1 MKHEKKNVLMN
12 IIGNVI
18 FIVIFKAQVVLIK
31 HVYIHSKMNDLY
43 QQLRS

>member
-1 MKHEKKNVLMN
+1 MKHETKNFLMN
-12 IIGNVI
+12 ITGNVI

-31 HVYIHSKMNDLY
+31 QAYMHSKMNDLY